1 MIILWILCGLF
12 VVISAILAVKLFL
25 ENKDLDELSLEF
37 KNITYSDMW
46 LLRVVGARR

>member
-12 VVISAILAVKLFL
+12 VISVILAVKLFL